1 VSSDESDRYVVEC
14 REIPRA
20 WVVVSERQFTG
31 NLSDPETGMVPR
43 TLDQCWEYMRHT
55 QGRRRV
61 VAA

>member
-1 VSSDESDRYVVEC
+1 MRACSSGESERYVVEC

-43 TLDQCWEYMRHT
+43 QLDPCWE
-55 QGRRRV
+55 
-61 VAA
+61 